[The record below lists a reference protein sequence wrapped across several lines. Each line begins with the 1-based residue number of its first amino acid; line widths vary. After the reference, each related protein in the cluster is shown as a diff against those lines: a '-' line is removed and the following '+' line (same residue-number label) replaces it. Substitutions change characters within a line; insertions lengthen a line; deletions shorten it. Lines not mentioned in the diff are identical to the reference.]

1 MLLPEAM
8 KSEPEAMKH
17 TPEAIKHTTEAMK
30 HATEAIRPEYKS
42 TKLLP
47 EAMAHETNWAA
58 H

>member
-8 KSEPEAMKH
+8 KSEP
-17 TPEAIKHTTEAMK
+17 EAMK